1 MLLSMNL
8 FEIFFQL
15 VSRLF
20 TFLNLIFSIVFS
32 SNRVQVRKCLSSYDT
47 KDKFVTDG
55 LEKETLPCLLK
66 ISGKR
71 KLLMMPRYARLYEAI
86 RLLKNCICSCHAL
99 HLMFILM
106 YLWHISNWYFLVLQK
121 PDGERDDLGEFL
133 YQYLQRRFG
142 VENMIIEWGYNLYD
156 ACGRY
161 SHDPRIG
168 LFYGILQKEV
178 GIDILIFTFSCKF
191 AILC

>member
-1 MLLSMNL
+1 MYQT
-8 FEIFFQL
+8 FRC
-15 VSRLF
+15 VS
-20 TFLNLIFSIVFS
+20 
-32 SNRVQVRKCLSSYDT
+32 
-47 KDKFVTDG
+47 
-55 LEKETLPCLLK
+55 P
-66 ISGKR
+66 
-71 KLLMMPRYARLYEAI
+71 A
-86 RLLKNCICSCHAL
+86 
-99 HLMFILM
+99 
-106 YLWHISNWYFLVLQK
+106 QK

-178 GIDILIFTFSCKF
+178 GVVQVSRALRKY
-191 AILC
+191 AILCLACW

>member
-1 MLLSMNL
+1 M
-8 FEIFFQL
+8 
-15 VSRLF
+15 
-20 TFLNLIFSIVFS
+20 
-32 SNRVQVRKCLSSYDT
+32 
-47 KDKFVTDG
+47 
-55 LEKETLPCLLK
+55 
-66 ISGKR
+66 
-71 KLLMMPRYARLYEAI
+71 
-86 RLLKNCICSCHAL
+86 
-99 HLMFILM
+99 
-106 YLWHISNWYFLVLQK
+106 LQK

-178 GIDILIFTFSCKF
+178 CVDILIFTISCK
-191 AILC
+191 LLVKQMGP

>member
-1 MLLSMNL
+1 M
-8 FEIFFQL
+8 QL
-15 VSRLF
+15 AHLPY
-20 TFLNLIFSIVFS
+20 LNCSYIYFINHWMFVFPS
-32 SNRVQVRKCLSSYDT
+32 
-47 KDKFVTDG
+47 
-55 LEKETLPCLLK
+55 
-66 ISGKR
+66 
-71 KLLMMPRYARLYEAI
+71 
-86 RLLKNCICSCHAL
+86 
-99 HLMFILM
+99 
-106 YLWHISNWYFLVLQK
+106 QK

-178 GIDILIFTFSCKF
+178 G
-191 AILC
+191 AV

>member
-1 MLLSMNL
+1 M
-8 FEIFFQL
+8 
-15 VSRLF
+15 
-20 TFLNLIFSIVFS
+20 
-32 SNRVQVRKCLSSYDT
+32 
-47 KDKFVTDG
+47 
-55 LEKETLPCLLK
+55 
-66 ISGKR
+66 
-71 KLLMMPRYARLYEAI
+71 
-86 RLLKNCICSCHAL
+86 
-99 HLMFILM
+99 
-106 YLWHISNWYFLVLQK
+106 LQK

-178 GIDILIFTFSCKF
+178 CVDILILTLSCK
-191 AILC
+191 LSKTMGP

>member
-1 MLLSMNL
+1 MLQKAGMH
-8 FEIFFQL
+8 
-15 VSRLF
+15 RA
-20 TFLNLIFSIVFS
+20 T
-32 SNRVQVRKCLSSYDT
+32 
-47 KDKFVTDG
+47 
-55 LEKETLPCLLK
+55 
-66 ISGKR
+66 
-71 KLLMMPRYARLYEAI
+71 I
-86 RLLKNCICSCHAL
+86 RLLRWNRINILPTLCTLPYLFCNK
-99 HLMFILM
+99 HLT
-106 YLWHISNWYFLVLQK
+106 FLCVIPAQK

-178 GIDILIFTFSCKF
+178 GVDI
-191 AILC
+191 